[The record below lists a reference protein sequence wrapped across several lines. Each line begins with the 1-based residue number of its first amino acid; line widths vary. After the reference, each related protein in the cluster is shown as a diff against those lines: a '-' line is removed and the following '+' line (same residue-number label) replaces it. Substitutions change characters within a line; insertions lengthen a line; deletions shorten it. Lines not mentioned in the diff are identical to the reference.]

1 MLQDLFVGHLAAKSM
16 FVALALTGATNGD
29 GSATYGYDLDGRV
42 RSVLY
47 DNGLCIAYNYD
58 ANGNRTSQNNT
69 INGPENQA
77 TWGTGYFGCFSW
89 TQ

>member
-1 MLQDLFVGHLAAKSM
+1 MLREILAGPLLAKSM
-16 FVALALTGATNGD
+16 LAVLATAGAANAD
-29 GSATYGYDLDGRV
+29 GSATYGYDLDGRI

-47 DNGLCIAYNYD
+47 DDGLCVAYNYD

-69 INGPENQA
+69 LNGPENQA

>member
-1 MLQDLFVGHLAAKSM
+1 MLRNILVGPLLAKSM
-16 FVALALTGATNGD
+16 LAALATASATKAD
-29 GSATYGYDLDGRV
+29 GSATYGYDLDGHV

-47 DNGLCIAYNYD
+47 DNGLCMAYTYD
-58 ANGNRTSQNNT
+58 KNGNRTSQNNT
-69 INGPENQA
+69 LNGPENQA